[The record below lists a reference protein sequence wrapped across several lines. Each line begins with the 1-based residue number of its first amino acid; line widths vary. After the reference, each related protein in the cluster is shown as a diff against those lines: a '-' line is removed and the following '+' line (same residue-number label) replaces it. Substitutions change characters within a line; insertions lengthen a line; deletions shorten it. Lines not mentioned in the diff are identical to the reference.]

1 MKKLFFAVSAVV
13 IMASCSQNNPRPEA
27 ETKTLTP
34 VDTAGLA
41 QFQAWKA
48 QNELA
53 VAQQQVAAEE
63 EPVKE
68 VVRER
73 VVYVNEPRRT
83 TRSRSTRSSSGTAS
97 NSNGSTGSAGAGT
110 SAGTETAPAEEKK
123 GMSKSA
129 KGAIIGG
136 AGGAVA
142 GAVINK
148 RNRAVGAVIGG
159 VVGGA
164 VGYGIGKSKDKKDG
178 RN

>member
-1 MKKLFFAVSAVV
+1 MKKIFIAVSAVV
-13 IMASCSQNNPRPEA
+13 VMASCSQNNPRPEA

-53 VAQQQVAAEE
+53 VAQQAVQQEQ
-63 EPVKE
+63 PVRE

-73 VVYVNEPRRT
+73 VVYVNEPRRS
-83 TRSRSTRSSSGTAS
+83 TRSSRSSSGTAS
-97 NSNGSTGSAGAGT
+97 RSNGSSGTSGAGT
-110 SAGTETAPAEEKK
+110 SSGTETGVEEKK
-123 GMSKSA
+123 GMSKAA

-164 VGYGIGKSKDKKDG
+164 VGYGIGKSKDNKDG